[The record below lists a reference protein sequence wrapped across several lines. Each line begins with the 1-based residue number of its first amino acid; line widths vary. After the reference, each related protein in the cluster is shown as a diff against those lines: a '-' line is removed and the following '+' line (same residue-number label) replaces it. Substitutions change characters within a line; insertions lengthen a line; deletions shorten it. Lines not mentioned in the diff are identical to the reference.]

1 MEGAQ
6 MVALLLLGTLLSSV
20 GPGVFE
26 LGIIIGE
33 PTGISAKLWTG
44 EKTAVDGAIAWSLGE
59 GNDMHIHAD
68 FLVHDFSLINVSS
81 GQLPLYYGIGG
92 RVRINGDARLGARI
106 PVGLSYLLESL
117 PMDIFLEVVPVLD
130 LVPHTDFDID
140 LAIGVRYI
148 F

>member
-1 MEGAQ
+1 MS
-6 MVALLLLGTLLSSV
+6 VLVLLVTLLSYM
-20 GPGVFE
+20 GPGDFE

-44 EKTAVDGAIAWSLGE
+44 GKTAVDGAVAWSLG
-59 GNDMHIHAD
+59 GNNDMHIHAD

-81 GQLPLYYGIGG
+81 GELPFYYGIGG
-92 RVRINGDARLGARI
+92 RVLINGDARLGARI
-106 PVGLSYLLESL
+106 PVGLSYLLSSL

-130 LVPHTDFDID
+130 LVPDTDFDID